1 MTVLLDFLILLSSV
15 LAALF
20 CIWRSHTNFTRGY
33 VRLGYAYMLMFLAAV
48 IVFLCQSFLF
58 GL

>member
-1 MTVLLDFLILLSSV
+1 MTILLDFLILLSSV

-20 CIWRSHTNFTRGY
+20 CIWRSQTNFTRGY
-33 VRLGYAYMLMFLAAV
+33 TRLGYAYMLMFRVAV
-48 IVFLCQSFLF
+48 LVFLCQSFLF